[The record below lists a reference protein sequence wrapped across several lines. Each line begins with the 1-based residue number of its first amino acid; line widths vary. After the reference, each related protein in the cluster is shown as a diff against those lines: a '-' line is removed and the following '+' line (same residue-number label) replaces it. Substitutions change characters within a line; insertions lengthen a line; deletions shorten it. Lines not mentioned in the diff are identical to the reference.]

1 MTEEAKFRSIRKQ
14 KTSDLI
20 NPNRRAFLQT
30 ALLGATGTALPFQSA
45 AQSSDSQRRP
55 RILLRRSWHS
65 INIGDIAHTLGTI
78 NLINTYLPEVEIIL
92 WPKNVK
98 DGVKEMIQRRLPNLQ
113 IIETE
118 QEIERAY
125 QECDFYLHG
134 SGPVLLKKE
143 DLQKWHEET
152 GKPYGV
158 FGIGLGYKTAVEQR
172 DLLNQAEFLFLRE
185 TISLQRA
192 KDFGLKC
199 PIMEFGPDAT
209 FSTDVRN
216 DAAAERF
223 MSANGLEHG
232 KFLCCLPRYRR
243 YPLPVG
249 KEYWEVSTPFDP
261 KAPVVERNHKRNEE
275 MKEQDHALL
284 REAIIR
290 VVRETDMKVL
300 VCPEDIS
307 QMSLGKEMIVDKLP
321 EDVRKD
327 VVWKES
333 YWLTDEAI
341 SVYIRSA
348 GVFGLEQHSPIMCIA
363 HGIPG
368 IVGRFPEQGVKG
380 TMWRDIGLGD
390 WLFDID
396 LPEDRE
402 KYVPTVLE
410 IARNPD
416 AARDKAALAHGRVE
430 KFQRHMVNALGKA
443 LGQ

>member
-1 MTEEAKFRSIRKQ
+1 MRLSRRRFFQAASLGVSSTVLPI
-14 KTSDLI
+14 TS
-20 NPNRRAFLQT
+20 T
-30 ALLGATGTALPFQSA
+30 
-45 AQSSDSQRRP
+45 AQSVKPQRRP
-55 RILLRRSWHS
+55 RILLRGSWHS
-65 INIGDIAHTLGTI
+65 INIGDIAHTVGTI

-98 DGVKEMIQRRLPNLQ
+98 DGVKEMILRRFPNLK
-113 IIETE
+113 IIRQDHEV
-118 QEIERAY
+118 QSAF
-125 QECDFYLHG
+125 QECDFFLHG
-134 SGPVLLKKE
+134 SGPVLVGQDELLRWRK
-143 DLQKWHEET
+143 ET

-158 FGIGLGYKTAVEQR
+158 FGIGIGNRRAAEQR
-172 DLLNQAEFLFLRE
+172 DLLSNAEFLFFRE
-185 TISLQRA
+185 TVSLKRA
-192 KDFGLKC
+192 QDNGVEC
-199 PIMEFGPDAT
+199 PIMAFGPDAT
-209 FSTDVRN
+209 FSADVRN
-216 DAAAERF
+216 DPAANRF
-223 MSANGLEHG
+223 LSAHDLEHG
-232 KFLCCLPRYRR
+232 KFLCCIPRYRR

-261 KAPVVERNHKRNEE
+261 EAPVVERNDQRNQE
-275 MKEQDHALL
+275 MKEQDHAIL

-290 VVRETDMKVL
+290 VVRKTGMKIL

-368 IVGRFPEQGVKG
+368 IVGRFAEQGIKG
-380 TMWRDIGLGD
+380 TMWRDIGLHD

-396 LPEDRE
+396 RPEDRE

-410 IARNPD
+410 IAKHPE
-416 AARDKAALAHGRVE
+416 AARDKAARAHGRVE
-430 KFQRHMVNALGKA
+430 RFQRRMVEALEKTLSKSIA
-443 LGQ
+443 E